1 MILTADKGV
10 ALVVLNTEDYIKK
23 AEDLLNQNTYR
34 VSTADPT
41 MRLKTKMINLLKTIK
56 SKGGISEELYKKLYP
71 HRGWVTQILWASKV
85 TQAWDATKAHSVQ
98 HWGCHLSN
106 LKRSGKDPQ
115 APGGKV

>member
-1 MILTADKGV
+1 MILTTDKGV

-34 VSTADPT
+34 VLTADPT

-71 HRGWVTQILWASKV
+71 TGAGVTQILWASKD
-85 TQAWDATKAHSVQ
+85 T
-98 HWGCHLSN
+98 
-106 LKRSGKDPQ
+106 
-115 APGGKV
+115 